1 MMVHKIKVVVG
12 APKTE
17 IRGYLADGTMKVAVA
32 AAPEKGKA
40 NSTLINFL
48 AKEFGVRK
56 DQIEVISGASARTKL
71 IRIDN

>member
-1 MMVHKIKVVVG
+1 MMVCKIKVITG

-17 IRGYLADGTMKVAVA
+17 IRGYLADGTIKIAVA
-32 AAPEKGKA
+32 AIPEKGKA
-40 NSTLINFL
+40 NSALINFL

-56 DQIEVISGASARTKL
+56 DQVEVISGASVRTKL